1 MIGFKAGKGVV
12 TNKEWSLEVKINATE
27 NGLIVRTFRKSTPD
41 LATEIN
47 FTLGFYASFPK
58 DSINP
63 LT

>member
-1 MIGFKAGKGVV
+1 MV

-27 NGLIVRTFRKSTPD
+27 NGLIVRTFHKSTPD